1 MKPLKKTVSISLD
14 VDVIEGVKLL
24 AEKSDRSFSQY
35 INTVLKRLLKN
46 KSEQISD
53 DKDE

>member
-1 MKPLKKTVSISLD
+1 MKKTVSISLD
-14 VDVIEGVKLL
+14 VDVIEGVKQL
-24 AEKSDRSFSQY
+24 ADESDRSFSQY

-46 KSEQISD
+46 KSEHIPE